1 MGRDPGSARMTPSYS
16 GPFELLTVEQA
27 AARCYCSAEHFLA
40 VYDGFRTYLG
50 EGASLLRFPAW
61 ALHEW
66 SAARAFTP
74 AVKSAGSAWDSVGD
88 GEKGKKGVRKR
99 QQGEAA

>member
-1 MGRDPGSARMTPSYS
+1 MTPAYS

-27 AARCYCSAEHFLA
+27 AGRFGCSAEHFLA

-66 SAARAFTP
+66 SAARAFVP
-74 AVKSAGSAWDSVGD
+74 AGKAAGSAWDSVGD
-88 GEKGKKGVRKR
+88 GEKNKRGVSKR